1 MGRRN
6 LGTLTRDTWIVAA
19 AALVFMLAVS
29 VRAENWP
36 RFRGP
41 NGQGLSD
48 AGGVPVKWS
57 QGDIRWKVDLPGSG
71 HSSPVV
77 WDDKVFVTS
86 AEDRPPKGILLCLSA
101 SEGRQLWRKDRPLA
115 NLAMNSLNSLA
126 SATPCLD
133 ANCVYVVWPDANAAS
148 LTAWTHEGREVW
160 TARLPGVQARH
171 GAGASP
177 IVVGDSVVVSC
188 EQDER
193 TGSRPGSVW
202 LAIDRTSGEVRW
214 RYQHPKDTNASYS
227 TPCVSRD
234 PQGRDQVIF
243 TSNANGIAALRLD
256 TGELVWK
263 VDKALPSR
271 VVGSPVLSDG
281 LIIAT
286 CGEGG
291 KGVRLSAVRPADPG
305 SGLAYAEVYG
315 LDRGMVPYVPTPVAY
330 GGHLFAF
337 HDDGTVS
344 CLVAGT
350 GQVVWSAKPAGRYYA
365 SPICVGGNLYGVTID
380 GDVVV
385 LKAGPKYELLAINPL
400 GQKSYATP
408 AISDGRMFVR
418 TVSRLTAISH

>member
-6 LGTLTRDTWIVAA
+6 PCALRRDTWIVVAA
-19 AALVFMLAVS
+19 AALVFVPTA
-29 VRAENWP
+29 AGWAGNWP

-48 AGGVPVKWS
+48 ANGIPVKWS
-57 QGDIRWKVDLPGSG
+57 QADIRWKVDLPGSG

-77 WDDKVFVTS
+77 WDEKVFVTS

-101 SEGRQLWRKDRPLA
+101 SDGHQLWRKDRPLA

-133 ANCVYVVWPDANAAS
+133 ASCVYVVWPDANAAS
-148 LTAWTHEGREVW
+148 LTAWTHEGRELW

-177 IVVGDSVVVSC
+177 IVVGDCVIVSC
-188 EQDER
+188 EQDEK
-193 TGSRPGSVW
+193 TGSSPGSVW
-202 LAIDRTSGEVRW
+202 LAIDRANGQVRW
-214 RYQHPKDTNASYS
+214 RYQHPKDANASYS
-227 TPCVSRD
+227 TPCVFRD
-234 PQGRDQVIF
+234 PQGKDEVIF
-243 TSNANGIAALRLD
+243 TGNANGIAALRSD
-256 TGELVWK
+256 TGELMWK
-263 VDKALPSR
+263 LDKALPSR
-271 VVGSPVLSDG
+271 VVSSPVLSDG

-305 SGLAYAEVYG
+305 SGRACAEVYG
-315 LDRGMVPYVPTPVAY
+315 LDRGVPYVPTSVAY

-344 CLVAGT
+344 CLAAST
-350 GQVVWSAKPAGRYYA
+350 GQVVWSAKPAGRYYG
-365 SPICVGGNLYGVTID
+365 SPICVAGNLYCVTID

-385 LKAGPKYELLAINPL
+385 LKAASKYELLAINPL
-400 GQKSYATP
+400 GQKSHATP

-418 TVSRLTAISH
+418 TVSRLTAIGH